1 MDLKLFDNST
11 MSLYQR
17 KIILFWAIWSTMVAL
32 SDTFNILQ
40 QFGYKINR
48 SLSSNNINL
57 VKQSLQHYH
66 WDNSFLSLF
75 LFGFIV
81 LGAWVVA
88 LFAWR
93 GLKNLK
99 CAYQAFGAII
109 LIEAIFTLA
118 DEFFFQYDI
127 EHGHILRLSFKLI
140 SFLVFLKFN
149 PINKGSQ
156 L

>member
-1 MDLKLFDNST
+1 MVLKLFDNET

-17 KIILFWAIWSTMVAL
+17 SIMLFWAIWSTMVAL
-32 SDTFNILQ
+32 SDTFNVLQ
-40 QFGYKINR
+40 QFGYKINN

-66 WDNSFLSLF
+66 WDNPYLSLF
-75 LFGFIV
+75 IFSFIV

-93 GLKNLK
+93 GLKNLRY
-99 CAYQAFGAII
+99 AYQAFMAIFI
-109 LIEAIFTLA
+109 IEAIFTLA

-149 PINKGSQ
+149 TTDKVPK